1 MKMKYT
7 IESSNIVISGDF
19 LFYTLGHCKS
29 KYGLDIGHDSWSADE
44 DYFDQALL
52 ENEIFMD
59 AVEEEGYEERLRT
72 HSPSSVYED
81 LTGTDLD
88 NLLSMFEEEINGG
101 SELGAFYDNFKA
113 QAEEIER
120 YLSNNDNIN
129 ILEDNREDDDEFD
142 VFYVVEF
149 DESLLNEVET
159 FLNKT
164 NSDTEN
170 KNNQT
175 VLCEYY
181 ETEYDTEVFA
191 AEFSNMGSLEVV
203 ITKAQ

>member
-7 IESSNIVISGDF
+7 IESSNIVVSGDF
-19 LFYTLGHCKS
+19 PFYTLGYCKG

-88 NLLSMFEEEINGG
+88 DLLSMFEEEINGG
-101 SELGAFYDNFKA
+101 SELGVFYDNFKA

-120 YLSNNDNIN
+120 YLSNNENIN

-142 VFYVVEF
+142 VFYLVEF
-149 DESLLNEVET
+149 DESLLNEVEA

-170 KNNQT
+170 KNSQT

>member
-1 MKMKYT
+1 MKYV

-19 LFYTLGHCKS
+19 PFYTLGHCIGKR
-29 KYGLDIGHDSWSADE
+29 GLEVSHDSWSAND
-44 DYFDQALL
+44 DYFDQSLL
-52 ENEIFMD
+52 ENEIFME

-81 LTGTDLD
+81 LTGADLND
-88 NLLSMFEEEINGG
+88 LLSMFEEEINGG
-101 SELGAFYDNFKA
+101 SELGLFYNNFKA

-120 YLSNNDNIN
+120 YLSNNENIN

-142 VFYVVEF
+142 VFYLVEF
-149 DESLLNEVET
+149 DESLLNEVEV

-164 NSDTEN
+164 NSATEN
-170 KNNQT
+170 KNSQT

-191 AEFSNMGSLEVV
+191 AEFSNMGSL
-203 ITKAQ
+203 